1 MRIHDRTG
9 LVPGARG
16 GSRGVRAAVAA
27 LGLWALFLGVRPVQ
41 AHSRTSSFSTIDVAS
56 ADVRWRLRVRAVD
69 LLAPLGLPEA
79 GGQREIAQ
87 RIAPLLPDASTY
99 VRARVFVSSG
109 PKPCPNVSA
118 DTPRLAPAETEV
130 ATEVILGFVFRCP
143 SDSGPLTLRQTL
155 FFDLDPLHTGFA
167 QVNLEGASS
176 VAEVFRADHQELRV
190 AQSGQARRLSG
201 QVFRFWVLGVEHIF
215 TGYDHLAF
223 LGGLLLVTALAAR
236 SRGASPAVVM
246 PLRSALLAT
255 AKIVTAFTLAH
266 SLTLVVAA
274 LRPALVP
281 TRIVE
286 PIIALS
292 VAIVGLENLLPRLP
306 RHRAVL
312 AFAFGLIH
320 GFGFA
325 SVLQEVG
332 LPREGFLAALVA
344 FNVGVE
350 SGQLVVVALV
360 LPALV
365 TLAHR
370 RPRLYERGLLP
381 LGSAA
386 LVVAGLWWLMQRL

>member
-9 LVPGARG
+9 LAPGARG
-16 GSRGVRAAVAA
+16 GSRRVRAAVAA
-27 LGLWALFLGVRPVQ
+27 LGLWVLLLGVRPVQ
-41 AHSRTSSFSTIDVAS
+41 AHSRTSSFSTIDIAS
-56 ADVRWRLRVRAVD
+56 TDVRWRLRVRAVD

-87 RIAPLLPDASTY
+87 RLAPLLPDARTY

-109 PKPCPNVSA
+109 PKRCPMVSA
-118 DTPRLAPAETEV
+118 DAPRLAPAETEA

-143 SDSGPLTLRQTL
+143 DPGPLTLRQTL

-167 QVNLEGASS
+167 QVNLAGASS
-176 VAEVFRADHQELRV
+176 LAEVFRADHQELRV
-190 AQSGQARRLSG
+190 AQSGPARRLPG
-201 QVFRFWVLGVEHIF
+201 QVFRFWILGVEHIF

-274 LRPALVP
+274 LWPPLVP
-281 TRIVE
+281 TRFVE

-350 SGQLVVVALV
+350 SGQLVVVAVV